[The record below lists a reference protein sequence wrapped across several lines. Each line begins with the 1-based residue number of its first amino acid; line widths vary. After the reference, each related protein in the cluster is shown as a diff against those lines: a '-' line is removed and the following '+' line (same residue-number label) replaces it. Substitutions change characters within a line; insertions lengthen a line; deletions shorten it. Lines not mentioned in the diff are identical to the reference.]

1 MISLITVSPI
11 VAAVRLWWTVFVNGG
26 LLRMS
31 IGLSSVHGDV
41 LLLVWDGGVPL
52 NDWML
57 SDDDA
62 KLSDNDVKSS
72 FCSDFCMS

>member
-1 MISLITVSPI
+1 
-11 VAAVRLWWTVFVNGG
+11 
-26 LLRMS
+26 MS